1 MKSKYLL
8 LFLVCS
14 SITFSLGLQ
23 ADHHEKEEINY
34 KEGQKAVIDAFG
46 WDMKNPTIST
56 ERITDNLHV
65 LFGNGG
71 NILVS
76 TGDDGVL
83 LVDDQMPEAKN
94 VILRAIRK
102 LGGRSVD
109 YIINTHWHFD
119 HAEGNNVFGPS
130 GAQIIA
136 QENSRYM
143 MLNPQPINLSFIV
156 YPQQPYPLE
165 AVPEITYK
173 NSMNLHLNGDQIEL
187 YHFGHAHTTGDSAVY
202 LRDSNVLHMGDVFN
216 MTGPPFI
223 DADNGGS
230 IDGIIHFCEEILKVV
245 NDETI
250 VVPGHGPI
258 STTGDIQTYIDM
270 LIVVRD
276 RIRSLIEE
284 GKTLEEIL
292 ASDPSKEWR
301 EKFGEGPFIQGV
313 IDRAYA
319 GMIK

>member
-1 MKSKYLL
+1 MKSKHLLPFL
-8 LFLVCS
+8 LFS

-23 ADHHEKEEINY
+23 AAHHEKEEVNY
-34 KEGQKAVIDAFG
+34 KEAQKAVTDLFG
-46 WDMKNPTIST
+46 WDMKNPPITI
-56 ERITDNLHV
+56 ERISDHLHV

-76 TGDDGVL
+76 IGENGVL

-109 YIINTHWHFD
+109 YVINTHWHFD

-173 NSMNLHLNGDQIEL
+173 NSMNLHLNGDRIEL

-230 IDGIIHFCEEILKVV
+230 IDGIIQFCEEVLKVV

-258 STTGDIQTYIDM
+258 STTQDLQTYIDM
-270 LIVVRD
+270 LIVVRN
-276 RIRSLIEE
+276 RIRSQIDE
-284 GKTLEEIL
+284 GKNLEEIL
-292 ASDPSKEWR
+292 ASDPTKEWR
-301 EKFGEGPFIQGV
+301 DKFGEGPFIQGV
-313 IDRAYA
+313 VDRAYA
-319 GMIK
+319 GMTK

>member
-8 LFLVCS
+8 PFLVCS

>member
-1 MKSKYLL
+1 MNPR
-8 LFLVCS
+8 S
-14 SITFSLGLQ
+14 SARIKIILGLVSLIVFESGPSCQ
-23 ADHHEKEEINY
+23 LEDPTDKT
-34 KEGQKAVIDAFG
+34 GVVIF
-46 WDMKNPTIST
+46 KI
-56 ERITDNLHV
+56 
-65 LFGNGG
+65 FGN
-71 NILVS
+71 
-76 TGDDGVL
+76 
-83 LVDDQMPEAKN
+83 
-94 VILRAIRK
+94 
-102 LGGRSVD
+102 
-109 YIINTHWHFD
+109 
-119 HAEGNNVFGPS
+119 
-130 GAQIIA
+130 
-136 QENSRYM
+136 
-143 MLNPQPINLSFIV
+143 
-156 YPQQPYPLE
+156 
-165 AVPEITYK
+165 
-173 NSMNLHLNGDQIEL
+173 
-187 YHFGHAHTTGDSAVY
+187 AHTTGDAAVY

-216 MTGPPFI
+216 MSGPPFV

-230 IDGIIHFCEEILKVV
+230 IDGIIRFCEEILKVV

>member
-8 LFLVCS
+8 PFLLFS

-23 ADHHEKEEINY
+23 AAHHEKEEVNY
-34 KEGQKAVIDAFG
+34 KEAQKAVTDLFG
-46 WDMKNPTIST
+46 WDMKNPPITI
-56 ERITDNLHV
+56 ERISDHLHV

-76 TGDDGVL
+76 IGENGVL

-109 YIINTHWHFD
+109 YVINTHWHFD

-173 NSMNLHLNGDQIEL
+173 NSMNLHLNGDRIEL

-230 IDGIIHFCEEILKVV
+230 IDGIIQFCEEVLKVV

-258 STTGDIQTYIDM
+258 STTQDLQTYIDM

-276 RIRSLIEE
+276 RIRSQIDE
-284 GKTLEEIL
+284 GKKLEEIL
-292 ASDPSKEWR
+292 ASDPTKEWR
-301 EKFGEGPFIQGV
+301 DKFGEGPFIQGV
-313 IDRAYA
+313 VDRAYA
-319 GMIK
+319 GMTK

>member
-8 LFLVCS
+8 PFLLFS

-23 ADHHEKEEINY
+23 AAHHEKEEINY
-34 KEGQKAVIDAFG
+34 KEAQKAVTDLFG
-46 WDMKNPTIST
+46 WDMKNPPITI
-56 ERITDNLHV
+56 ERISDHLHV

-76 TGDDGVL
+76 IGENGVL

-109 YIINTHWHFD
+109 YVINTHWHFD

-173 NSMNLHLNGDQIEL
+173 NSMNLHLNGDRIEL

-202 LRDSNVLHMGDVFN
+202 LRNSNVLHMGDVFN

-230 IDGIIHFCEEILKVV
+230 IDGIIHFCEEVLKVV

-258 STTGDIQTYIDM
+258 STTQDLQTYIDM

-276 RIRSLIEE
+276 RIRSQIDE
-284 GKTLEEIL
+284 GKNLEEIL
-292 ASDPSKEWR
+292 ASDPTREWR
-301 EKFGEGPFIQGV
+301 DKFGEGPFIQGV
-313 IDRAYA
+313 VDRAYA
-319 GMIK
+319 GMTK

>member
-8 LFLVCS
+8 PFLVCS

-23 ADHHEKEEINY
+23 AAHHEKEEINY

-119 HAEGNNVFGPS
+119 HAEGNNAFGPS

-173 NSMNLHLNGDQIEL
+173 NSMNLHLNGDRIEL

-216 MTGPPFI
+216 MSGPPFI

-230 IDGIIHFCEEILKVV
+230 IDGIIQFCEEVLKVV

-258 STTGDIQTYIDM
+258 STTQDIQTYIDM

-276 RIRSLIEE
+276 RIRSQIDE
-284 GKTLEEIL
+284 GKNLEEIM

-301 EKFGEGPFIQGV
+301 DKFGEGPFIQGV
-313 IDRAYA
+313 VDRAYA

>member
-8 LFLVCS
+8 PFLVCS

-23 ADHHEKEEINY
+23 AAHHEKEEINY

-223 DADNGGS
+223 DAYNGGS

>member
-8 LFLVCS
+8 PFLLFS

-23 ADHHEKEEINY
+23 AAHHEKEEINY
-34 KEGQKAVIDAFG
+34 KEGQKAVTDLFG
-46 WDMKNPTIST
+46 WDMKNPPITI
-56 ERITDNLHV
+56 ERISDHLHV

-76 TGDDGVL
+76 IGENGVL

-109 YIINTHWHFD
+109 YVINTHWHFD

-173 NSMNLHLNGDQIEL
+173 NSMNLHLNGDRIEL

-230 IDGIIHFCEEILKVV
+230 IDGIIQFCEEVLKVV

-258 STTGDIQTYIDM
+258 STTQDLQTYIDM

-276 RIRSLIEE
+276 RIRSQIDE
-284 GKTLEEIL
+284 GKNLEEIL
-292 ASDPSKEWR
+292 ASDPTREWR
-301 EKFGEGPFIQGV
+301 DKFGEGPFIQGV
-313 IDRAYA
+313 VDRAYA
-319 GMIK
+319 GMTK